1 MSFEKLSFRK
11 QLLLRCGATL
21 FFVIAIYIAVSMA
34 MLEKSLQTSA
44 EQNLSNITE
53 ALAHTAHS
61 SYKIYQERVDS
72 NLNVANDYVAGH
84 CRLVPDETVRFN
96 AENQMTGE
104 VIPMQIPS
112 FYCTYQKDRLVSNDT
127 EIVDKITALI
137 EGTVTIFQVV
147 DEGLLRISTS
157 VKRQDGTRAAGTFIP
172 TDSPVYETIMR
183 GETFRGRAF
192 VVDAWYITA
201 YRPILNSDGVIIGA
215 IYVGLNQ
222 GSLQALNAAVGEFR
236 GGESY
241 YSYIVDIE
249 GNFLMHPLWSDC
261 NISDLNNPTLVSA
274 FGKIIDE
281 ITTGHDYG
289 AIQYPVL
296 YEGGERERQNWF
308 RYIPEME
315 WIVVSGMDVAEI
327 KSTILKDIRLNLL
340 IGILMLAL
348 VMGLIFYVS
357 DTVSRPLRQLS
368 EMVARVAQRN
378 FDVDVPVR
386 ETSAEISTLTRS
398 VKTMAH
404 DLKEVYGD
412 LESKVAQRTAALAEQ
427 KERAE
432 AATRAKS
439 AFLASMSHEIRTPM
453 NAVIGMTSLLMS
465 TDMTSEQREFV
476 DTVRV
481 SGDALLNIINDIL
494 DYSKIESGKLELER
508 AVFELSACM
517 EEAIDLVAQTAHRQ
531 GLELAYRVDAG
542 VPAYLEGDAARLRQI
557 LLNLLS
563 NAIKFTHEGEVVMD
577 VVLKNKSTDSGECEL
592 QCTIKDTGIGIKPEQ
607 RDRLFKAFSQ
617 ADASTTRKYGGTG
630 LGLIISQHLAVAM
643 GGTMWCESEW
653 GVGSSFCFTF
663 KMKPA
668 DAPFKKYQSHR
679 AHSIEGRKI
688 LVVDDNAT
696 NREILRMN
704 LGLWD
709 ALVTLASSGPEAL
722 EILKESPEFDLILSD
737 FNMPQMD
744 GDTFAEQLEQLDTAK
759 HIPRVLM
766 SSSVDTAK
774 HALFK
779 IVLNKPLKTGRLYE
793 SLLIALGADLPVD
806 AGINQQKTL
815 LNKQLAVQCPL
826 RILLAEDNLVNQ
838 KVAQKILKALGYES
852 DIAKNGREA
861 LIALEHQ
868 TYDLILMDM
877 QMPEMSGFDAA
888 AAIRAGA
895 GEQPDIYIIALTA
908 GVLLE
913 ERSRVFECGIN
924 SFLSK
929 PIRVTE
935 LVAAIKVAYTEI
947 SANAGNEPD
956 ADLLT

>member
-1 MSFEKLSFRK
+1 MGFEKWSFRK
-11 QLLLRCGATL
+11 QLLLRFGATL
-21 FFVIAIYIAVSMA
+21 FVVVAIYIALSMV
-34 MLEKSLQTSA
+34 MLKKTLKTSA

-53 ALAHTAHS
+53 ALAHTARS
-61 SYKIYQERVDS
+61 SYEIYQERVDA
-72 NLNVANDYVAGH
+72 NLNVANDQVAGY
-84 CRLVPDETVRFN
+84 CRLEPEESVLFN

-104 VIPMQIPS
+104 VVSMRIPA
-112 FYCTYQKDRLVSNDT
+112 FYCTREKEVLVSDDT
-127 EIVDKITALI
+127 ELVDQLTAFI
-137 EGTVTIFQVV
+137 GGTVTIFQVV

-157 VKRQDGTRAAGTFIP
+157 VKRLDGTRAIGTFIP
-172 TDSPVYETIMR
+172 TDSPVYETVMR

-201 YRPILNSDGVIIGA
+201 YRPIRSREGDIIGV

-222 GSLQALNAAVGEFR
+222 GSLQALNAAVDEFQ

-241 YSYIVDIE
+241 YSYIIDTA
-249 GNFLMHPLWSDC
+249 GNLIMHPLWSGHKVA
-261 NISDLNNPTLVSA
+261 DLSNPSLVAA
-274 FGKIIDE
+274 FGKIMAEVTD
-281 ITTGHDYG
+281 GRDHG
-289 AIQYPVL
+289 AIRYPVV
-296 YEGGERERQNWF
+296 YDGGERERQNWF

-327 KSTILKDIRLNLL
+327 KSIILKDVQLNLL

-348 VMGLIFYVS
+348 VLGLIFFVS

-368 EMVARVAQRN
+368 EMVSWVAQRN

-398 VKTMAH
+398 VKAMAR
-404 DLKEVYGD
+404 DLKDVYGD

-465 TDMTSEQREFV
+465 TDLNAEQREFV
-476 DTVRV
+476 DTVRI
-481 SGDALLNIINDIL
+481 SGDALLNVINDIL
-494 DYSKIESGKLELER
+494 DYSKIESGKLELES
-508 AVFELSACM
+508 AVFELSTCV

-531 GLELAYRVDAG
+531 GLELVYRIGAG
-542 VPAYLEGDAARLRQI
+542 VPANLEGDAARLRQI

-563 NAIKFTHEGEVVMD
+563 NAIKFTNEGEVVVE
-577 VVLKNKSTDSGECEL
+577 VVLNSKFNDLEECEL
-592 QCTIKDTGIGIKPEQ
+592 QCTIRDTGIGIKPEHQ
-607 RDRLFKAFSQ
+607 SRLFKAFSQ

-643 GGTMWCESEW
+643 GGAMWCESEW
-653 GVGSSFCFTF
+653 GVGSSFSFTF
-663 KMKPA
+663 KMKPS

-679 AHSIEGRKI
+679 ARSIEGRKI

-722 EILKESPEFDLILSD
+722 EILNESPGFDLILSD
-737 FNMPQMD
+737 FNMPEMD
-744 GDTFAEQLEQLDTAK
+744 GDDFAERIEQIDAVK
-759 HIPRVLM
+759 SIPRVLM

-774 HALFK
+774 HKLFK
-779 IVLNKPLKTGRLYE
+779 LVLNKPLKTGRLYE
-793 SLLIALGADLPVD
+793 TLLTALGAEEPVD
-806 AGINQQKTL
+806 SGIAQHKTS
-815 LNKQLAVQCPL
+815 LNKEIATLCPL

-852 DIAKNGREA
+852 DVVNNGREA
-861 LIALEHQ
+861 LAALEQ
-868 TYDLILMDM
+868 QPYDLILMDM

-888 AAIRAGA
+888 RAIRAGA
-895 GEQPDIYIIALTA
+895 GGQPDVYIIALTA
-908 GVLLE
+908 GVLPE
-913 ERSRVFECGIN
+913 ERSHVFECGIDA
-924 SFLSK
+924 FLSK
-929 PIRVTE
+929 PIRVKE
-935 LVAAIKVAYTEI
+935 LVSAMEVAYAAV
-947 SANAGNEPD
+947 SAGAGDEPG
-956 ADLLT
+956 ADRSV